1 MAEPVWYFGY
11 GSNMNRGIFCERR
24 GMAPRAV
31 RWGWLED
38 HRLCFDL
45 PVGPGERAVAN
56 VRPEAGARTCGVLWL
71 LDPEEL
77 ARLDLTEGVHR
88 GYYRR
93 VPVEIVVDGGE
104 RLPAFT
110 YQSSPGVSGRKP
122 SARYLGLMVEGAR
135 QHGLP
140 VEYVTFLESHELAH
154 DERLDPPASSEKSTV
169 P

>member
-11 GSNMNRGIFCERR
+11 GSNMNRAIFCERR
-24 GMAPRAV
+24 RMSPRAV

-38 HRLCFDL
+38 HRLSFDL

-71 LDPEEL
+71 LDEGEL

-88 GYYRR
+88 GYYLR
-93 VPVEIVVDGGE
+93 VPVKVVVDDGE

-110 YQSSPGVSGRKP
+110 YQSLRGVSGRKP
-122 SARYLGLMVEGAR
+122 SARYLGLLVEGAR

-154 DERLDPPASSEKSTV
+154 DERLDAPASSEKSTV